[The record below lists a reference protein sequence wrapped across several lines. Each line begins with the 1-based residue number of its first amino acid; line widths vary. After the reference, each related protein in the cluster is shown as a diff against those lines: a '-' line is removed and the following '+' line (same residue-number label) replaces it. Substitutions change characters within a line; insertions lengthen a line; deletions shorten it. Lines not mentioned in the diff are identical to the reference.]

1 MQVYLLVLLRCWL
14 PIFWYMCGVDM
25 GFPAIREVLH
35 WHYPLFTSSEC
46 RIGFCITSVM
56 LLGFHNFCHNS
67 LFCFWL
73 FVILCER
80 SFYFVCLN
88 NTKWRVTYQ
97 KNKKF
102 FLKKKDSKIESF
114 ILIFRMANHPHMG
127 RDSSVASVLHIRI
140 QPDDWHYRLLSFL
153 VLM

>member
-1 MQVYLLVLLRCWL
+1 
-14 PIFWYMCGVDM
+14 MCGVDM

-67 LFCFWL
+67 LFCFDYLL
-73 FVILCER
+73 FFVSAHFILFALITQNGELCAKKIR
-80 SFYFVCLN
+80 
-88 NTKWRVTYQ
+88 
-97 KNKKF
+97 KF
-102 FLKKKDSKIESF
+102 FKKKRDSEIESF

-127 RDSSVASVLHIRI
+127 QDSSVASVPHIRI
-140 QPDDWHYRLLSFL
+140 QPDD
-153 VLM
+153 